1 MTTTVLSISTP
12 RFWIAYWVTMRPYL
26 LFVSGVAGMVG
37 VAASGA
43 GTTRAVAAFVA
54 FFLSYGFGQA
64 LTDCFQTDTDSISS
78 PYRPLVRGIV
88 GRGDIIRVSLAGL
101 ALCSALLAALNP
113 LTMVPACL
121 AVGGLATYTYFKR
134 RWWGGPWYNAWI
146 VALLAVMGVLAGGID
161 QSRRLG
167 SAGGVLAPFILSV
180 FFGYANFVLMGYF
193 KDISADRAS
202 GYDTFVVRFGWTK
215 AAVASDALA
224 VATVACSGWGFARH
238 GAGVMAP
245 AALVLIAGWVV
256 LLAAQIGIHRVCT
269 EQASHGPIAHVV
281 RSFILVHLAPL
292 VLFRPSWLIAAV
304 IFYGLFELALAT
316 RPERSQV

>member
-1 MTTTVLSISTP
+1 MPATFSPTSP
-12 RFWIAYWVTMRPYL
+12 RFWNAYWVTMRPYL

-43 GTTRAVAAFVA
+43 GTIRAVAAFIA

-101 ALCSALLAALNP
+101 ALCSALLVALHP

-121 AVGGLATYTYFKR
+121 AVGGLATYTCFKR

-146 VALLAVMGVLAGGID
+146 VALLAVMGVLAGGIKA
-161 QSRRLG
+161 SH
-167 SAGGVLAPFILSV
+167 SPWSPAGALSPFILSI

-224 VATVACSGWGFARH
+224 VATVACSAWGFARH

-245 AALVLIAGWVV
+245 AALVLVAGWVV
-256 LLAAQIGIHRVCT
+256 LLAAQIGIHRVRT
-269 EQASHGPIAHVV
+269 EQASHGPIANVV
-281 RSFILVHLAPL
+281 RGFILVHLAAL
-292 VLFRPSWLIAAV
+292 ILFRPSWLVMSV
-304 IFYGLFELALAT
+304 IFYGFFELALAT
-316 RPERSQV
+316 RPERTQV